1 MLLSANEQE
10 VAACREFIF
19 YNCGAEFLRSF
30 DLTWCA
36 HNIKRAEIVNEL
48 GSNFAKKEDD
58 SAKKEDAKVPKSK
71 LAKYIKTQQKSSN
84 KTLEF
89 DEDYKA

>member
-1 MLLSANEQE
+1 MAKVSLKD
-10 VAACREFIF
+10 
-19 YNCGAEFLRSF
+19 FLVKQVS
-30 DLTWCA
+30 T
-36 HNIKRAEIVNEL
+36 
-48 GSNFAKKEDD
+48 
-58 SAKKEDAKVPKSK
+58 EDAKVPESK

>member
-1 MLLSANEQE
+1 MNLAQTLLKKKMMRKQE
-10 VAACREFIF
+10 
-19 YNCGAEFLRSF
+19 N
-30 DLTWCA
+30 
-36 HNIKRAEIVNEL
+36 
-48 GSNFAKKEDD
+48 D
-58 SAKKEDAKVPKSK
+58 SAKKEDAKVPESK